1 MEDKLKTTAGD
12 IQPAAPEVKTFNN
25 YGKGIQVGHAD
36 TFSPTVNLIITG
48 SNGQQSPA
56 NVYYYNLF
64 VGFDPFSSDHFLM
77 PKDRVLTEYMT
88 SELKSRFAALD
99 NGAIAEIKKLPS
111 IIVEEYGKGSAD
123 DKNAVFAFVTDIHK
137 QQNGVMV
144 YFQRFFPIPVTVL
157 VENEYALDTVNGFE
171 SFRTH
176 WTIKNINLLQV
187 LQDAG
192 VNMWGLGNDR

>member
-12 IQPAAPEVKTFNN
+12 IQPAAPEVTTYNN
-25 YGKGIQVGHAD
+25 YGKGVQVGHAD
-36 TFSPTVNLIITG
+36 TFSPTINLIITG
-48 SNGQQSPA
+48 ANGQQSPA
-56 NVYYYNLF
+56 NVDYYNLF
-64 VGFDPFSSDHFLM
+64 VGFDPFSSDHFLV

-88 SELKSRFAALD
+88 PELKSRFATLD
-99 NGAIAEIKKLPS
+99 DGAIAEIKRLPS
-111 IIVEEYGKGSAD
+111 IIVEEYSKGSAD
-123 DKNAVFAFVTDIHK
+123 DKNAVLAFVTDIRK

-144 YFQRFFPIPVTVL
+144 YFQRFHPIPVKVL
-157 VENEYALDTVNGFE
+157 IENEYALGTASGHE

-192 VNMWGLGNDR
+192 IKMWG